1 MIALFQNVLFSKEFL
16 ACNGCFGLFS
26 WIKKESGASFW
37 CTFFAWFFHK
47 NFPYLIPYQWTK
59 FRCHTLFLSNKMCYE
74 VLILTVND
82 VINFNIFLGSTSKAM
97 ADREKKERKMKIQK
111 YEYLEN
117 ENSFLDEIINI
128 FHSF

>member
-1 MIALFQNVLFSKEFL
+1 
-16 ACNGCFGLFS
+16 
-26 WIKKESGASFW
+26 
-37 CTFFAWFFHK
+37 
-47 NFPYLIPYQWTK
+47 
-59 FRCHTLFLSNKMCYE
+59 MCYE

-128 FHSF
+128 FHSL